1 LRNEK
6 ILIVDDDPSICRLIW
21 KSLQSTG
28 LLIYQSNSIE
38 KTLDIMNRISFD
50 LFLVDVAL
58 DFENDGYRLAQLIRE
73 QLPLTP
79 IIFISGRKSEND
91 IITGLESG
99 ADYYITKPFSP
110 KILRAQVLS
119 ILDRMNALTKKK
131 LKKKET
137 LLVKG
142 DFVFDH
148 SQYQLKKNG
157 QPVNLSSK
165 EIELM
170 LFFMEN
176 PKQVLTKEQIYTN
189 VWTAGELDENLIMVY
204 INYLR
209 KKIETDPK
217 DPHYLKTVWGKGY
230 TFIPDGKES

>member
-1 LRNEK
+1 
-6 ILIVDDDPSICRLIW
+6 
-21 KSLQSTG
+21 
-28 LLIYQSNSIE
+28 
-38 KTLDIMNRISFD
+38 MNRISFD

>member
-1 LRNEK
+1 
-6 ILIVDDDPSICRLIW
+6 
-21 KSLQSTG
+21 
-28 LLIYQSNSIE
+28 
-38 KTLDIMNRISFD
+38 
-50 LFLVDVAL
+50 
-58 DFENDGYRLAQLIRE
+58 LAQLIRE

-131 LKKKET
+131 LKKEET

-142 DFVFDH
+142 DFVFDY

-157 QPVNLSSK
+157 KPVNLSSK

-189 VWTAGELDENLIMVY
+189 VWDGGELDENLIMVY

-217 DPHYLKTVWGKGY
+217 NPCYLKTIWGKGY
-230 TFIPDGKES
+230 IFIPDGKGS